1 VQLQLTDELVLTGIY
16 VCAMA
21 IGLAW
26 VILRA
31 IRYARHI
38 RAQNAAEA
46 LWMQT
51 FAVQGRDLTA
61 EQPATA
67 DNPEQ
72 GCTPSGEDETPDPK
86 PEGAPQAK

>member
-1 VQLQLTDELVLTGIY
+1 VELQLTDELVLTGIY
-16 VCAMA
+16 LGVMA
-21 IGLAW
+21 IGLVW
-26 VILRA
+26 VVLRA

-46 LWMQT
+46 LWIQT
-51 FAVQGRDLTA
+51 FAVQGRDVMV

-72 GCTPSGEDETPDPK
+72 DCTPSGEDETPDPK
-86 PEGAPQAK
+86 PEGAPQAE